1 MIVTTLTYKKP
12 LSEVQKYLNEHIMFL
27 EKFYAKN
34 VFLASGR
41 RDNRVGGVIIVS
53 SNDLQAVKEIMGLD
67 PFYKH
72 EIADYGFMRFEPSK
86 YLDEIKKF
94 VE

>member
-12 LSEVQKYLNEHIMFL
+12 LSEVQKYLNEHIVFL

-34 VFLASGR
+34 IFLASGR
-41 RDNRVGGVIIVS
+41 RDNRISGVIIVLS
-53 SNDLQAVKEIMGLD
+53 KDLKEVKEIMALD

-72 EIADYGFMRFEPSK
+72 EIAHYSFIRFEPTK
-86 YLDEIKKF
+86 YLDEIKNF
-94 VE
+94 I

>member
-12 LSEVQKYLNEHIMFL
+12 LSEVQKYLNEHIVFL

-34 VFLASGR
+34 IFLASGR
-41 RDNRVGGVIIVS
+41 RDNRIGGVIIVLS
-53 SNDLQAVKEIMGLD
+53 KYLKEVKKIMAID

-72 EIADYGFMRFEPSK
+72 EIADYSFIRFEPTK
-86 YLDEIKKF
+86 YLDEIKNF
-94 VE
+94 I